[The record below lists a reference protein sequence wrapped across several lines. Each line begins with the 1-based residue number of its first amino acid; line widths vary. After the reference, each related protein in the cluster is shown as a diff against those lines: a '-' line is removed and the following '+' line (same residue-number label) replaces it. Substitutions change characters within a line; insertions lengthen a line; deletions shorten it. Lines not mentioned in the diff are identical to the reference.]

1 MSLRVLAV
9 EDDSELLQVLQSF
22 LSREGYEVVTAQD
35 GSRGLALALRGD
47 FAAVVLDLTLPS
59 VDGFKLLTALRA
71 EGIRTPVLVLSGKSD
86 PLDKVMALDLGADDY
101 MTKPFAPAELA
112 ARLRALLR
120 RVQTPEVL
128 QVGPLTVDLGRQV
141 VRRGGEV
148 LGLSPTA
155 RTVLFTLVRAKGAV
169 VSREELFAAARPGKK
184 FGSRRI
190 VDNAVMELRRLLEQ
204 DAENPQFLVTVR
216 GLGYRLCWE
225 EGGSPQKSEEVPR

>member
-9 EDDSELLQVLQSF
+9 EDDSQLLAALRSF
-22 LSREGYEVVTAQD
+22 LHREGYEVVTAED
-35 GSRGLALALRGD
+35 GARGLALALRGD
-47 FAAVVLDLTLPS
+47 FAAMVLDLTLPS

-101 MTKPFAPAELA
+101 MTKPFPPAELA

-120 RVQTPEVL
+120 RAQTPEVL
-128 QVGPLTVDLGRQV
+128 QLGSITVDLGRQL
-141 VRRGGEV
+141 VRRGEEV
-148 LGLSPTA
+148 IALSPTA
-155 RTVLFTLVRAKGAV
+155 RAVLFALVRAKGAV

-190 VDNAVMELRRLLEQ
+190 VDNAVLELRRVLEE
-204 DAENPQFLVTVR
+204 DEENPQFLVTVR
-216 GLGYRLCWE
+216 GLGYRLSWE
-225 EGGSPQKSEEVPR
+225 GDSPQKN